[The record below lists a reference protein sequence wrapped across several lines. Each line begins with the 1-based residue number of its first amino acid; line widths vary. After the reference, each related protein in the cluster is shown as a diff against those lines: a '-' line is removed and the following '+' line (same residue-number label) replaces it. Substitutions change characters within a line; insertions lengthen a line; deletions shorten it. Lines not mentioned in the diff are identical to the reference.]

1 LKICLEQFPT
11 CIEARLEELRQARE
25 YFLQEVESGPNDDER
40 AATGA
45 DRWCI
50 AEIVY
55 HLHLAETRTTMG
67 LKRNLE
73 SSSRGTPADD
83 ATLRV
88 EWERVRTMVGQRTV
102 KVKAPP
108 RVEPIN
114 APSRADAVKLIQHSR
129 QELLATVQSVAYDEL
144 LAISMPH
151 PFAAVG
157 TLTGAGWLSATAFH
171 DLRHIEQIRE
181 MKRS

>member
-1 LKICLEQFPT
+1 MKPAFDQFPT
-11 CIEARLEELRQARE
+11 CLEARLDELRQARFH
-25 YFLQEVESGPNDDER
+25 FLQEVDSAPNDDER
-40 AATGA
+40 VATPA
-45 DRWCI
+45 DKWCI

-55 HLHLAETRTTMG
+55 HLHLAETRTAAG
-67 LKRNLE
+67 LKRALE
-73 SSSRGTPADD
+73 ASTRGTLADD
-83 ATLRV
+83 VTLRV

-108 RVEPIN
+108 RVEPCN
-114 APSRADAVKLIQHSR
+114 APSRAEAIKLIQHSR
-129 QELLATVQSVAYDEL
+129 QELLATVQAVAYDEL

-181 MKRS
+181 MKQS